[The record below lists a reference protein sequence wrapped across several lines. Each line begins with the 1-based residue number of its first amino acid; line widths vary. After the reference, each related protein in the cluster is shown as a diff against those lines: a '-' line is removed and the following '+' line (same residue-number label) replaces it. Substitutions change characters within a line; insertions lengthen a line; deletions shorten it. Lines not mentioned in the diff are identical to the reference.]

1 MTYILLLRH
10 GQNDLVEKHQLA
22 GWLPNVHLNA
32 TGQEQ
37 ATALAA
43 RLAHLTLTALY
54 SSPLTRCLETA
65 GPIAQ
70 GHNLAIHEVPELGE
84 VRYGAWEGQKT
95 DELAKLPAWQQ
106 VQHFPSRLRF
116 PAGEALRE
124 VQFRAVQAL
133 EGLAERHPKSIIA
146 VVSHADLIKLV
157 LAHYLGVH
165 IDLFQRI
172 VISPASASV
181 LDLTEGGTVRI
192 LRINDDG
199 PLVLTFPPD
208 ETAKPV
214 TDPAEPTEPPP
225 AAGAERAET
234 VAG

>member
-54 SSPLTRCLETA
+54 SSPLSRCLETA

-70 GHNLAIHEVPELGE
+70 GHNLAIQEVPELGE
-84 VRYGAWEGQKT
+84 VRYGDWEGQKT

-116 PAGEALRE
+116 PQGEALRE

-133 EGLAERHPKSIIA
+133 EQLAAQQPKAIIA
-146 VVSHADLIKLV
+146 VVSHADLIKLL

-172 VISPASASV
+172 VIAPASASV
-181 LDLTEGGTVRI
+181 LDLTDTGTVRI

-199 PLVLTFPPD
+199 PLVLTFPPA
-208 ETAKPV
+208 EAAPAA
-214 TDPAEPTEPPP
+214 AEPP
-225 AAGAERAET
+225 AT
-234 VAG
+234 P

>member
-22 GWLPNVHLNA
+22 GWLPDVHLNA
-32 TGQEQ
+32 GGQEQ
-37 ATALAA
+37 AGALAA
-43 RLAHLTLTALY
+43 RLAHLALSALY
-54 SSPLTRCLETA
+54 SSPLPRCMETA

-70 GHNLAIHEVPELGE
+70 GHNLAIQAVPELGE

-133 EGLAERHPKSIIA
+133 EGLAERHQQAIIA
-146 VVSHADLIKLV
+146 VVSHADLIKLL

-172 VISPASASV
+172 VIAPASASV
-181 LDLTEGGTVRI
+181 LDLTASGTVRI

-199 PLVLTFPPD
+199 PLALTFPAEEATP
-208 ETAKPV
+208 
-214 TDPAEPTEPPP
+214 PAVEPP
-225 AAGAERAET
+225 AATDAGIAET
-234 VAG
+234 